1 MAIETALEDVKV
13 KEELKRGPELEEE
26 ERSKGTEGEGE
37 EPISSV
43 ESWPSYLSQTHWEI
57 TRLLLFISGEISAES
72 FPILNLCS
80 LKYTIIYSSDW
91 FFPLFKDS
99 VQIAFLAGLEISAKT
114 ITGL

>member
-37 EPISSV
+37 EPI
-43 ESWPSYLSQTHWEI
+43 ESWPGYLSKTHGEI
-57 TRLLLFISGEISAES
+57 TRPLLFISSEISVES

-80 LKYTIIYSSDW
+80 LKYTIIYSRDW

-99 VQIAFLAGLEISAKT
+99 VQIAFLAGLESSAKT